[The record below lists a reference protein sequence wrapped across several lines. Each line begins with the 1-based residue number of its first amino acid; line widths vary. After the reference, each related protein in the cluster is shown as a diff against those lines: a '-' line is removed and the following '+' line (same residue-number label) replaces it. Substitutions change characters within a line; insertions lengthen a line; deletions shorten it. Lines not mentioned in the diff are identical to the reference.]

1 MIVGDVKLVGDSKL
15 RFMMNLVF
23 ICKCTTQYKRNG
35 YVRFDKISRKNPF
48 SIGVRDFFLSLTG
61 NLWHMMKMRNTH
73 IVSGTFC
80 LIDVKPISFSR
91 RENVMQLRKISASAN
106 ILHCKSTLKW
116 QCWEFPIYFQVVCSL
131 LVSQRDPEDKVLSDS
146 RFFFHFERNWISI
159 AMQSGIQTVRK

>member
-15 RFMMNLVF
+15 RFTMNLVF

-48 SIGVRDFFLSLTG
+48 SISFSIGVRDFFLSLTG
-61 NLWHMMKMRNTH
+61 NLWHMMRMRNTH

-116 QCWEFPIYFQVVCSL
+116 QCSTVLGISDLLSGSLQSFSFPTRPRGQSIEWQS
-131 LVSQRDPEDKVLSDS
+131 
-146 RFFFHFERNWISI
+146 FFFFISK
-159 AMQSGIQTVRK
+159 GIGSQ